1 MSRLTRDG
9 TAEPVSR
16 DQILRHVRG
25 QGNIIFPCSAD
36 HEQDWQPYPVDPYSA
51 ICDDHTYISIR
62 CVFAFQWRKVPCV
75 VRQVSFTLLIWNWII
90 GTGWNWNSGNNR
102 VRCSPDWSVYRCIE
116 RYCMTPRQRDDDNN
130 LSVGNRNHL
139 KLGIEPES
147 WLQSHELG
155 F

>member
-1 MSRLTRDG
+1 MTPAG
-9 TAEPVSR
+9 TSNELDV
-16 DQILRHVRG
+16 QNGWEENTVQLLRYY
-25 QGNIIFPCSAD
+25 FLFFCPAD
-36 HEQDWQPYPVDPYSA
+36 HERDWPPFV
-51 ICDDHTYISIR
+51 CV
-62 CVFAFQWRKVPCV
+62 CVFSFWTSSSLD
-75 VRQVSFTLLIWNWII
+75 VSAGVTQEEGHTVTARGFWNWII
-90 GTGWNWNSGNNR
+90 GTGWNWTSGNNR
-102 VRCSPDWSVYRCIE
+102 VRCSPDWSVYRRIE

>member
-1 MSRLTRDG
+1 M
-9 TAEPVSR
+9 
-16 DQILRHVRG
+16 
-25 QGNIIFPCSAD
+25 N
-36 HEQDWQPYPVDPYSA
+36 
-51 ICDDHTYISIR
+51 SIYTSG
-62 CVFAFQWRKVPCV
+62 F
-75 VRQVSFTLLIWNWII
+75 WNWII

>member
-1 MSRLTRDG
+1 MHGLSEILTK
-9 TAEPVSR
+9 
-16 DQILRHVRG
+16 LRITNQKTGSFDKSLMEGARV
-25 QGNIIFPCSAD
+25 
-36 HEQDWQPYPVDPYSA
+36 YSKS
-51 ICDDHTYISIR
+51 ICASLSHTHNWYE
-62 CVFAFQWRKVPCV
+62 VGMFKVPASIDKELYACETDSE
-75 VRQVSFTLLIWNWII
+75 QII

>member
-1 MSRLTRDG
+1 MTRMTGPDC
-9 TAEPVSR
+9 VVMCNL
-16 DQILRHVRG
+16 IM
-25 QGNIIFPCSAD
+25 
-36 HEQDWQPYPVDPYSA
+36 
-51 ICDDHTYISIR
+51 HTYIHTEM
-62 CVFAFQWRKVPCV
+62 Q
-75 VRQVSFTLLIWNWII
+75 T
-90 GTGWNWNSGNNR
+90 
-102 VRCSPDWSVYRCIE
+102 YIE

>member
-1 MSRLTRDG
+1 MLQDGAEASGLYSFRLRD
-9 TAEPVSR
+9 
-16 DQILRHVRG
+16 
-25 QGNIIFPCSAD
+25 
-36 HEQDWQPYPVDPYSA
+36 
-51 ICDDHTYISIR
+51 
-62 CVFAFQWRKVPCV
+62 
-75 VRQVSFTLLIWNWII
+75 
-90 GTGWNWNSGNNR
+90 SGNNR

>member
-1 MSRLTRDG
+1 MPGFYKVNSVNERDPRLVVILLLLVDMATYYRRTRSGHDVALG
-9 TAEPVSR
+9 Y
-16 DQILRHVRG
+16 RG
-25 QGNIIFPCSAD
+25 L
-36 HEQDWQPYPVDPYSA
+36 ERY
-51 ICDDHTYISIR
+51 
-62 CVFAFQWRKVPCV
+62 
-75 VRQVSFTLLIWNWII
+75 
-90 GTGWNWNSGNNR
+90 WNWNSGNNR

-116 RYCMTPRQRDDDNN
+116 RYCMTPRQREDDNN

>member
-1 MSRLTRDG
+1 MQITLG
-9 TAEPVSR
+9 PVY
-16 DQILRHVRG
+16 DVGEKPIVIL
-25 QGNIIFPCSAD
+25 C
-36 HEQDWQPYPVDPYSA
+36 
-51 ICDDHTYISIR
+51 
-62 CVFAFQWRKVPCV
+62 
-75 VRQVSFTLLIWNWII
+75 L
-90 GTGWNWNSGNNR
+90 
-102 VRCSPDWSVYRCIE
+102 RCIE

>member
-16 DQILRHVRG
+16 DQILRHARR
-25 QGNIIFPCSAD
+25 QGNIHFPCSAD
-36 HEQDWQPYPVDPYSA
+36 HEQDWQPYPFDPYFA
-51 ICDDHTYISIR
+51 ICDDHTYILPHQDIM
-62 CVFAFQWRKVPCV
+62 VAKVRKVK
-75 VRQVSFTLLIWNWII
+75 FWNWII

>member
-1 MSRLTRDG
+1 MKL
-9 TAEPVSR
+9 
-16 DQILRHVRG
+16 HVLLDV
-25 QGNIIFPCSAD
+25 I
-36 HEQDWQPYPVDPYSA
+36 
-51 ICDDHTYISIR
+51 TYR
-62 CVFAFQWRKVPCV
+62 VMD
-75 VRQVSFTLLIWNWII
+75 
-90 GTGWNWNSGNNR
+90 WNSGNNR

>member
-1 MSRLTRDG
+1 MWCVHKSYVHNKWDDKLTR
-9 TAEPVSR
+9 T
-16 DQILRHVRG
+16 
-25 QGNIIFPCSAD
+25 
-36 HEQDWQPYPVDPYSA
+36 
-51 ICDDHTYISIR
+51 HTTHTRRNYYYIWS
-62 CVFAFQWRKVPCV
+62 K
-75 VRQVSFTLLIWNWII
+75 TLLEECGGYRQGYGRIEIDSSLLKRKERTLAAGTWILE
-90 GTGWNWNSGNNR
+90 WRHNWNSGNNR

>member
-1 MSRLTRDG
+1 MDNRSN
-9 TAEPVSR
+9 SR
-16 DQILRHVRG
+16 DVHV
-25 QGNIIFPCSAD
+25 GNLVED
-36 HEQDWQPYPVDPYSA
+36 Y
-51 ICDDHTYISIR
+51 
-62 CVFAFQWRKVPCV
+62 
-75 VRQVSFTLLIWNWII
+75 WNWII
-90 GTGWNWNSGNNR
+90 GTGWNWIIGNNR

-130 LSVGNRNHL
+130 LSGGNRNHL

>member
-1 MSRLTRDG
+1 MAKYSRYVPYVLFVFDWLNLLFLPYTAHVLVFPYELRVRLT
-9 TAEPVSR
+9 T
-16 DQILRHVRG
+16 
-25 QGNIIFPCSAD
+25 
-36 HEQDWQPYPVDPYSA
+36 
-51 ICDDHTYISIR
+51 
-62 CVFAFQWRKVPCV
+62 
-75 VRQVSFTLLIWNWII
+75 TLYCWNWII
-90 GTGWNWNSGNNR
+90 GTGWNWIIGNNR

>member
-1 MSRLTRDG
+1 MTQQVNRRPTKCQSRLWSQRGTKVNGSHHGDNPLLRPTGIQIATKSYETLQAMAPTRMALKRAAYTRYLSGDITG
-9 TAEPVSR
+9 P
-16 DQILRHVRG
+16 DIVRI
-25 QGNIIFPCSAD
+25 N
-36 HEQDWQPYPVDPYSA
+36 
-51 ICDDHTYISIR
+51 
-62 CVFAFQWRKVPCV
+62 
-75 VRQVSFTLLIWNWII
+75 II

>member
-1 MSRLTRDG
+1 MGKNVLFPGRSVAATKKSSFDVKNVQYLT
-9 TAEPVSR
+9 SK
-16 DQILRHVRG
+16 ILLTSL
-25 QGNIIFPCSAD
+25 FS
-36 HEQDWQPYPVDPYSA
+36 SA
-51 ICDDHTYISIR
+51 IVRARPFTVSNTNNAQRTATHITTSLFGTTHISSHDTR
-62 CVFAFQWRKVPCV
+62 FAFISSHDK
-75 VRQVSFTLLIWNWII
+75 NKA
-90 GTGWNWNSGNNR
+90 

>member
-1 MSRLTRDG
+1 MPPLSKGKRVKIPAPGRGYLSGDTSAMGDVGESPGESCLFSLT
-9 TAEPVSR
+9 P
-16 DQILRHVRG
+16 
-25 QGNIIFPCSAD
+25 SAD
-36 HEQDWQPYPVDPYSA
+36 PGIGLSGDREGWAGKRGTFCPV
-51 ICDDHTYISIR
+51 R
-62 CVFAFQWRKVPCV
+62 
-75 VRQVSFTLLIWNWII
+75 VRSRRPLKIPWTCFWII